1 MPIPGVRETAAG
13 WVAVTK
19 NSPPPA
25 QPQSS
30 QRRWFTWKK
39 PASTPEAPVIER
51 AAFRYDNIVEYADR
65 AVAAIGA
72 IAHSDCF
79 KKGILGERNATGAI
93 LTNRLFDCLENMLKV
108 DQLARKAQSISEKA
122 EAAGI
127 TDTTGA
133 AIEKSIKAS
142 VIAPVCQLEE
152 LASQV
157 LILDLQAVNSEDFRF
172 QQPTSFED
180 LEGRVFAAAQL
191 SEI

>member
-122 EAAGI
+122 GI

>member
-108 DQLARKAQSISEKA
+108 DHF
-122 EAAGI
+122 
-127 TDTTGA
+127 
-133 AIEKSIKAS
+133 
-142 VIAPVCQLEE
+142 
-152 LASQV
+152 
-157 LILDLQAVNSEDFRF
+157 VNSCSLCYV
-172 QQPTSFED
+172 PVMAT
-180 LEGRVFAAAQL
+180 VIHIIAYHAAPPGSRGLPNAKT
-191 SEI
+191 